1 MPIVIELP
9 EEFIARH
16 RGDTFAGQK
25 VQTGTGQWLLADGAS
40 IQQMGTNT
48 PLHVE
53 PPPGVRE
60 LLELRRKYHSARAV
74 LFEQAFAA
82 MKNARLGNGVSFSWH
97 PDYGPNPGDGKAGLF
112 QLRRL
117 PPTSESA

>member
-40 IQQMGTNT
+40 IQQMGR
-48 PLHVE
+48 H
-53 PPPGVRE
+53 
-60 LLELRRKYHSARAV
+60 
-74 LFEQAFAA
+74 
-82 MKNARLGNGVSFSWH
+82 
-97 PDYGPNPGDGKAGLF
+97 
-112 QLRRL
+112 
-117 PPTSESA
+117 PPTR